1 MLNRLPRQLPALSL
15 MLDDI
20 GAPSADQVAKALQV
34 SVHQVRAW
42 RRLDQ
47 APHTAMLAIFWL
59 TQWGM
64 SLVECEAINVANL
77 HMGMASALTREVET
91 LRAELARVISLG
103 DFGCANA
110 PTLADAA
117 PRLRVVHSR

>member
-20 GAPSADQVAKALQV
+20 GAPSSDQVAKALQV

-47 APHTAMLAIFWL
+47 APHTAMLALFWL

-64 SLVECEAINVANL
+64 SLVECEAINVARLQLNV
-77 HMGMASALTREVET
+77 AAALAREVDQ
-91 LRAELARVISLG
+91 LRAELDSVNRA
-103 DFGCANA
+103 A
-110 PTLADAA
+110 LAEAV
-117 PRLRVVHSR
+117 PRLRLVHSR